1 MEDFTMY
8 LADFDTENFPGIYSG
23 TVSAELG
30 GGIRLKLDFRTD
42 GEVFY
47 TISRDHI
54 IAEYAGTWQL
64 FDSEIASQASQ
75 LELDLVLTYGVED
88 NNMWGEQGSGE
99 ILEEIHGVWVIVLDG
114 DELCLTFVGQ
124 GDFLIDG
131 QYDMVLY
138 RKRDSAGNA
147 GKRMK

>member
-1 MEDFTMY
+1 
-8 LADFDTENFPGIYSG
+8 
-23 TVSAELG
+23 
-30 GGIRLKLDFRTD
+30 
-42 GEVFY
+42 
-47 TISRDHI
+47 
-54 IAEYAGTWQL
+54 
-64 FDSEIASQASQ
+64 
-75 LELDLVLTYGVED
+75 
-88 NNMWGEQGSGE
+88 MWGEQGSGE